1 MDIKDRRGD
10 VDATDTAMNN
20 VECTGSAV
28 GDDEGHLQD
37 PVTILGSRDLT
48 VGWRSTLGS
57 SPASLAE
64 QRCAGPRIVVPY
76 MLAPYSPTVTELARF
91 GRCYSTVGER
101 DVAMM

>member
-37 PVTILGSRDLT
+37 PVTILGSAREISRGRRLSGAKNNS
-48 VGWRSTLGS
+48 V
-57 SPASLAE
+57 
-64 QRCAGPRIVVPY
+64 AGG
-76 MLAPYSPTVTELARF
+76 M
-91 GRCYSTVGER
+91 GRV
-101 DVAMM
+101 